1 MLRAMREQVQLTD
14 PPMASGSA
22 TGDVMK
28 NLKTLVA
35 MDNVVTTLLQHKDH
49 FMLKTLMPGLPKLNW
64 QSNVGHVLDV
74 ALQALGLRR
83 SKAGKELWTETAPE
97 KLSYQET
104 KAANSRQPK
113 EQRQTVAGQLGDIDL
128 SHDAS
133 APAAGSRAAQA
144 AAEAAPPP
152 AAPQPLELISPDA
165 GERIGRIGTGWGSTP
180 RPLSACC
187 VCESISASTTWQR
200 GCSITRVHA
209 RRRCAAYTW
218 TSRSGRSTPWASSP
232 SRVSPPACGA
242 CV

>member
-1 MLRAMREQVQLTD
+1 M
-14 PPMASGSA
+14 
-22 TGDVMK
+22 
-28 NLKTLVA
+28 TLVA

-74 ALQALGLRR
+74 ALQALGLKR

-104 KAANSRQPK
+104 KATNSRQPK

-144 AAEAAPPP
+144 AAEAARPP
-152 AAPQPLELISPDA
+152 AAPHPPPRQPHPPPCQP
-165 GERIGRIGTGWGSTP
+165 RPPPRQP
-180 RPLSACC
+180 RPLLPSSMMMM
-187 VCESISASTTWQR
+187 VMM
-200 GCSITRVHA
+200 VM
-209 RRRCAAYTW
+209 
-218 TSRSGRSTPWASSP
+218 TS
-232 SRVSPPACGA
+232 
-242 CV
+242 